1 MPRTQPFDQYLKEYE
16 HWFEQHRLVYLSEVA
31 AVRHFIPAGPKGIE
45 IGIGTGRFALPLGIK
60 EGVEPSAMMREFAI
74 RQGLTVHEG
83 VAEKLPL
90 PDQSFDFALMV
101 TTICFVDDIL
111 KSFQEAHRI
120 LKSGG
125 SLIIGLVDRESPL
138 GKIYEVMKEH
148 DKFYRIA
155 TFYSTAEVIHYLQQ
169 AQFGNIETVQT
180 VFDDLDSIHEIQPFK
195 EGYGEGGFVAIKAVR
210 SVNQQEKL

>member
-1 MPRTQPFDQYLKEYE
+1 MRK
-16 HWFEQHRLVYLSEVA
+16 
-31 AVRHFIPAGPKGIE
+31 
-45 IGIGTGRFALPLGIK
+45 FAT
-60 EGVEPSAMMREFAI
+60 

-120 LKSGG
+120 LKPGG

-138 GKIYEVMKEH
+138 GKIYEAMKEQN
-148 DKFYRIA
+148 KFYRLA
-155 TFYSTAEVIHYLQQ
+155 TFYSTAEVIRYLQQ
-169 AQFGNIETVQT
+169 VQFGNIETVQT
-180 VFDDLDSIHEIQPFK
+180 VFGDLDSIGEIQPFK
-195 EGYGEGGFVAIKAVR
+195 AGCGEGGFVAIKAI
-210 SVNQQEKL
+210 KLH